1 MMAMDYI
8 ERNYHLVQE
17 RMIEQM
23 EESLKLGRELIDTEL
38 DAGWLNF
45 VVKPILKAFYDYW
58 TQHEA
63 RVGTLKQ
70 IEITLESGK
79 ELLLN
84 ENSEE
89 GLLRIVDKNFPIY
102 LKYDQTTYQCD
113 KKHKNYVE
121 LELITKKTFI
131 NYVRKVVAFLQV
143 EEEVND
149 YGDLCRSAFKNKD
162 YAKET
167 LMKQLE
173 YTDKSISLIE
183 KDLSILSV
191 PVGKRIIIKALRKGF
206 EQTRKDFIKS
216 INETY
221 D

>member
-45 VVKPILKAFYDYW
+45 VVKPIVKAFYDYW

-79 ELLLN
+79 ELIRN
-84 ENSEE
+84 GNSEE
-89 GLLRIVDKNFPIY
+89 RFLRIVDKNFPIY

-113 KKHKNYVE
+113 KKHRNYVA
-121 LELITKKTFI
+121 LESITKKTFI

-143 EEEVND
+143 EERVND

-183 KDLSILSV
+183 KDPSILSV

-206 EQTRKDFIKS
+206 IQTKKDFIKS

>member
-1 MMAMDYI
+1 MDYI

-23 EESLKLGRELIDTEL
+23 EESLKFGRRLIDTEL
-38 DAGWLNF
+38 DAGWFNF
-45 VVKPILKAFYDYW
+45 VIKPIVKTFYDYW

-63 RVGTLKQ
+63 KVGTLKQ
-70 IEITLESGK
+70 IEIALESGK
-79 ELLLN
+79 ELVLN
-84 ENSEE
+84 GNSEE
-89 GLLRIVDKNFPIY
+89 GLNKVVEKNFPKF

-113 KKHKNYVE
+113 KNHKNYPQ
-121 LELITKKTFI
+121 LEQITRETFI
-131 NYVRKVVAFLQV
+131 NYVKKVVAFLQV
-143 EEEVND
+143 EEKVND
-149 YGDLCRSAFKNKD
+149 YGDLCRSAFKNKE
-162 YAKET
+162 YAKEN

-173 YTDKSISLIE
+173 HTDESITLIE
-183 KDLSILSV
+183 KDPSILSV

-206 EQTRKDFIKS
+206 EETKKEFIKA

>member
-1 MMAMDYI
+1 MMVMDYI
-8 ERNYHLVQE
+8 ERNYSLVQE

-23 EESLKLGRELIDTEL
+23 EESLKLGRKLIDTEL
-38 DAGWLNF
+38 DAGWFNF

-58 TQHEA
+58 TQNEA
-63 RVGTLKQ
+63 KVGTLKQ
-70 IEITLESGK
+70 IEIALKSGK

-84 ENSEE
+84 GNSEE
-89 GLLRIVDKNFPIY
+89 GLQRIVKNNFPKF

-113 KKHKNYVE
+113 KNHKNYPQ
-121 LELITKKTFI
+121 LEEITRKTFI
-131 NYVRKVVAFLQV
+131 NYVEKVVAFLKV
-143 EEEVND
+143 EEEVTN

-162 YAKET
+162 FAKTT

-183 KDLSILSV
+183 RDPSILSV
-191 PVGKRIIIKALRKGF
+191 PVGKRIIIKTLRRGF
-206 EQTRKDFIKS
+206 EETKKEFIKA

>member
-1 MMAMDYI
+1 MMVMDYI
-8 ERNYHLVQE
+8 ERNYSLVQE

-23 EESLKLGRELIDTEL
+23 EESLKLGRKLIDTEL
-38 DAGWLNF
+38 DAGWFNF

-58 TQHEA
+58 TQNEA
-63 RVGTLKQ
+63 KVGTLKQ
-70 IEITLESGK
+70 IEIALESGK

-84 ENSEE
+84 GNSEE
-89 GLLRIVDKNFPIY
+89 GLQRIVKNNFPKF

-113 KKHKNYVE
+113 KNHKNYPQ
-121 LELITKKTFI
+121 LEEITRKTFI
-131 NYVRKVVAFLQV
+131 NYVEKVVAFLKV
-143 EEEVND
+143 EEEVTN

-162 YAKET
+162 FAKTT

-183 KDLSILSV
+183 RDPSILSV
-191 PVGKRIIIKALRKGF
+191 PVGKRIIIKTLRRGF
-206 EQTRKDFIKS
+206 EETKKEFIKA

>member
-84 ENSEE
+84 GNSEE

-121 LELITKKTFI
+121 LESITKKTFI

-183 KDLSILSV
+183 KDPSILSV

>member
-8 ERNYHLVQE
+8 ERNYHLVQA

-23 EESLKLGRELIDTEL
+23 EESLELGRKLIDTEL
-38 DAGWLNF
+38 DAGLFNF

-70 IEITLESGK
+70 IEITLQSGK
-79 ELLLN
+79 ELLIDG
-84 ENSEE
+84 NSEE
-89 GLLRIVDKNFPIY
+89 SLHRIVDKNFPIY
-102 LKYDQTTYQCD
+102 LKYDQTTYQCS
-113 KKHKNYVE
+113 KKHENYVE
-121 LELITKKTFI
+121 LESITKDTFI

-149 YGDLCRSAFKNKD
+149 YGDLCRSAFKNKEF
-162 YAKET
+162 AKET

-183 KDLSILSV
+183 KDPSILSV
-191 PVGKRIIIKALRKGF
+191 PVGKKIIIKALRKGF

-216 INETY
+216 IHETY

>member
-1 MMAMDYI
+1 
-8 ERNYHLVQE
+8 
-17 RMIEQM
+17 MIEQM
-23 EESLKLGRELIDTEL
+23 EESLKLGRKLIDTEL
-38 DAGWLNF
+38 DIGWFNF
-45 VVKPILKAFYDYW
+45 VVKPIVKAFYDYW

-70 IEITLESGK
+70 IEVTLESGK

-84 ENSEE
+84 GNSEE
-89 GLLRIVDKNFPIY
+89 GLLRIVNKNFPIY
-102 LKYDQTTYQCD
+102 LKYDQTKYQCD
-113 KKHKNYVE
+113 KKHKNYLE
-121 LELITKKTFI
+121 LESITKETFI
-131 NYVRKVVAFLQV
+131 NYIKKVVAFLQV
-143 EEEVND
+143 EEEVNN
-149 YGDLCRSAFKNKD
+149 YGDLCRSAFKDKE

-183 KDLSILSV
+183 KDPSILSV
-191 PVGKRIIIKALRKGF
+191 PVGKGIIIKALRKGF
-206 EQTRKDFIKS
+206 EETKKDFIKS

>member
-1 MMAMDYI
+1 MDYV

-23 EESLKLGRELIDTEL
+23 EDSLKLGRRLIDTEL
-38 DAGWLNF
+38 DAGWFNF
-45 VVKPILKAFYDYW
+45 VIKPLVKAFYDYW

-63 RVGTLKQ
+63 KVGTLKQ
-70 IEITLESGK
+70 IEVALESGK

-84 ENSEE
+84 GNSEE
-89 GLLRIVDKNFPIY
+89 GLNKVVEKNFPKF

-113 KKHKNYVE
+113 KNHKNYPQ
-121 LELITKKTFI
+121 LEQITRDTFI
-131 NYVRKVVAFLQV
+131 NYIKKVVAFLQV
-143 EEEVND
+143 EDEVKD
-149 YGDLCRSAFKNKD
+149 YGDLCRSAFNNKD
-162 YAKET
+162 YAKEN

-173 YTDKSISLIE
+173 YTDESITLIE
-183 KDLSILSV
+183 KDPSILTV

-206 EQTRKDFIKS
+206 EETKKEFIKS

-221 D
+221 T

>member
-45 VVKPILKAFYDYW
+45 VVKPIVKAFYDYW

-79 ELLLN
+79 ELIRN
-84 ENSEE
+84 GNSEE
-89 GLLRIVDKNFPIY
+89 RFLRIVDKNFPIY

-113 KKHKNYVE
+113 KKHKNYGE
-121 LELITKKTFI
+121 LESITKETFI

-143 EEEVND
+143 EEEVNN

-183 KDLSILSV
+183 KDPSILSV

-206 EQTRKDFIKS
+206 IQTKKDFIKS

>member
-23 EESLKLGRELIDTEL
+23 EESLKLGRKLIDTEL

-45 VVKPILKAFYDYW
+45 VVKPIVKAFYDYW

-79 ELLLN
+79 ELIRN
-84 ENSEE
+84 GNSEE
-89 GLLRIVDKNFPIY
+89 GFHRIVDKNFPIY

-113 KKHKNYVE
+113 KKHKNYDE
-121 LELITKKTFI
+121 LESITKETFI
-131 NYVRKVVAFLQV
+131 NYLRKVVAFLQV
-143 EEEVND
+143 EEEVNN

-183 KDLSILSV
+183 KDPSILSV

-206 EQTRKDFIKS
+206 EQTKKDFIKS

>member
-183 KDLSILSV
+183 KDPSILSV

>member
-45 VVKPILKAFYDYW
+45 VVKPIVKAFYDYW

-79 ELLLN
+79 ELILN

-89 GLLRIVDKNFPIY
+89 GLFRIVDKNFPIY

-113 KKHKNYVE
+113 KKHRNYVA
-121 LELITKKTFI
+121 LESITKKTFI

-143 EEEVND
+143 EERVND

-183 KDLSILSV
+183 KDPSILSV

-206 EQTRKDFIKS
+206 EQTKKNFIKS

>member
-45 VVKPILKAFYDYW
+45 VVKPIVKAFYDYW

-79 ELLLN
+79 ELILN

-89 GLLRIVDKNFPIY
+89 GLFRIVDKNFPIY

-113 KKHKNYVE
+113 KKHRNYV
-121 LELITKKTFI
+121 
-131 NYVRKVVAFLQV
+131 V
-143 EEEVND
+143 
-149 YGDLCRSAFKNKD
+149 
-162 YAKET
+162 
-167 LMKQLE
+167 
-173 YTDKSISLIE
+173 
-183 KDLSILSV
+183 
-191 PVGKRIIIKALRKGF
+191 
-206 EQTRKDFIKS
+206 
-216 INETY
+216 
-221 D
+221 

>member
-8 ERNYHLVQE
+8 ERNYYLVQK

-23 EESLKLGRELIDTEL
+23 EESLKLGRKLIDTEL
-38 DAGWLNF
+38 DAGWFNF

-58 TQHEA
+58 TQNEA
-63 RVGTLKQ
+63 KVGTLKQ
-70 IEITLESGK
+70 IEIALESGK

-84 ENSEE
+84 GNSEE
-89 GLLRIVDKNFPIY
+89 GLQRIVKNNFPKF

-113 KKHKNYVE
+113 KNHKNYPL
-121 LELITKKTFI
+121 LEEITKKTFI
-131 NYVRKVVAFLQV
+131 NYVKKVVAFLKV
-143 EEEVND
+143 EGDVNN

-162 YAKET
+162 FAKNT

-183 KDLSILSV
+183 KDPSILSV
-191 PVGKRIIIKALRKGF
+191 PVGKRIIIKTLRKGF
-206 EQTRKDFIKS
+206 EETKKEFIKA